1 MQLRGSTVRR
11 PSCEGRTLNAFLGCA
26 FSRDEAEA
34 DELDVLI
41 LLGRPQVTRAARCRS
56 TFLHDPASGTRAA
69 GGA

>member
-41 LLGRPQVTRAARCRS
+41 LLG
-56 TFLHDPASGTRAA
+56 PASGDASSA
-69 GGA
+69 LPD